1 MINPK
6 KELAENIDLSTYET
20 TPIESYG
27 LKMLQKMSS
36 NNNTNLNRK
45 RKAPEVIE
53 FKPRNHRSG
62 LGFEMDRKNI
72 KLKEEELLTF
82 YGTMIIIIEG
92 KYKGQKGKIV
102 SLEKSDSFKHFLDEH
117 KYIDI
122 QLESNGEKTQ
132 IKSKYLNLYK
142 EDIKKEMN
150 DEIKNHTI
158 VNKSKLEWVLPNI
171 TVRIIK
177 EDSKYYNTKAKIID
191 VMDEYSFSLLTSDNV
206 LHTSFSENDIETV
219 LPKISNDVLILTG
232 EHKNKIAKLL
242 LRDMKQNKVNVQL
255 LDDLSLVELTQDDV
269 CAISN

>member
-6 KELAENIDLSTYET
+6 KELADNIDLSTYET

-45 RKAPEVIE
+45 RKPPEVIE
-53 FKPRNHRSG
+53 YKPRNHRSG

-72 KLKEEELLTF
+72 KIKEEELLSF
-82 YGTMIIIIEG
+82 YGTMIMITEG
-92 KYKGQKGKIV
+92 KYKGQKGKII
-102 SLEKSDSFKHFLDEH
+102 SLDKSDSFKHFLDDN

-122 QLESNGEKTQ
+122 QLESNGKKTQ
-132 IKSKYLNLYK
+132 IKSKYIELYK
-142 EDIKKEMN
+142 KDNQIKTVEEPIN
-150 DEIKNHTI
+150 TI
-158 VNKSKLEWVLPNI
+158 VNNNKLEWVLPNI

-191 VMDEYSFSLLTSDNV
+191 VMNEYTFSVLTSDNV
-206 LHTSFSENDIETV
+206 LHTSFTENDIETV
-219 LPKISNDVLILTG
+219 LPKISNDVVILTG

-242 LRDMKQNKVNVQL
+242 LRDKKQNKVNVQL